1 MKLVIDANLSPA
13 VVAALREAGYDASHV
28 GDHGLLAAKDVEI
41 FEWAHLHD
49 AAIVTADSD
58 FAMLLA
64 IRRASKPSVVH
75 IRDVADRPPAVHSAL
90 LIANLDSIAEPLRAG
105 AIVSLGPAHLRVRDL
120 PIR

>member
-1 MKLVIDANLSPA
+1 MPICHLQLS
-13 VVAALREAGYDASHV
+13 LHFEKRGMTLHV
-28 GDHGLLAAKDVEI
+28 GDHGLPAARDVEI

-49 AAIVTADSD
+49 AVIVTPDSD

-64 IRRASKPSVVH
+64 IRRASKLSVVH
-75 IRDVADRPPAVHSAL
+75 IRDVADRPPVVHSAL

-105 AIVSLGPAHLRVRDL
+105 AIVSLSPTHLRVRDL

>member
-13 VVAALREAGYDASHV
+13 VVAELREEGYDASHV
-28 GDHGLLAAKDVEI
+28 GEHGLLAAKDEEI

-49 AAIVTADSD
+49 AVIVTADSD

-90 LIANLDSIAEPLRAG
+90 LIANLDSIVEPLRAG
-105 AIVSLGPAHLRVRDL
+105 AIVSLSPTHLRVRDL

>member
-28 GDHGLLAAKDVEI
+28 GDQGLLTAKDEEI
-41 FEWAHLHD
+41 FERADRHG
-49 AAIVTADSD
+49 AVIVTADSD

-75 IRDVADRPPAVHSAL
+75 IRDIADRPPSVHSSL
-90 LIANLDSIAEPLRAG
+90 LIENLGLIVEALEAG
-105 AIVSLGPAHLRVRDL
+105 AIVSLSA
-120 PIR
+120 